1 MAHGP
6 DPAAPLAL
14 VKSPPPRV
22 VVSGVGDGFV
32 LRAHHA
38 PFAVSELGQERPVTT
53 QSSPGQKH
61 LSRLKNIGS
70 VLDLTSLGILLILS
84 GFVVVAL
91 AMLLSAQKGTREV
104 KGAGVVLIGPIPIV
118 FGSDAKWAS
127 VAITLAIVLVV
138 VVLLFYG
145 V

>member
-1 MAHGP
+1 M
-6 DPAAPLAL
+6 
-14 VKSPPPRV
+14 
-22 VVSGVGDGFV
+22 
-32 LRAHHA
+32 
-38 PFAVSELGQERPVTT
+38 
-53 QSSPGQKH
+53 
-61 LSRLKNIGS
+61 
-70 VLDLTSLGILLILS
+70 LDLTSLGILLILS